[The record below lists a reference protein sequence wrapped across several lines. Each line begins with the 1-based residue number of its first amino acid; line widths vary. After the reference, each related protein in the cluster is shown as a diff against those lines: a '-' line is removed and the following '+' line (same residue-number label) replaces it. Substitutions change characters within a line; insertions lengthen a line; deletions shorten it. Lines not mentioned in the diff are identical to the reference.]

1 VLIREPKKRWGS
13 ADASGNL
20 RFNWRIIQTPTRLI
34 DYVIAHEQVH
44 LAHRTTRATF
54 GPPSAGRCRTM
65 RCVGRRCGGSGAR
78 WYGDPCETWDR
89 EIQAV
94 PEHRPGLT
102 TTPKRRGYMRQ
113 RKTSTRSRR
122 EILKLGA
129 MGAVVG
135 AAAFHQ
141 PPAVAQTSARRT
153 FVFVHGAWHGGWCW
167 RRVADILETRGHK
180 VYTPTLTGLGERSHL
195 LTGSIN
201 LETHITDIVNVFKWE
216 DLDNAVLCGHS
227 YGGWVISG
235 AIEQVRPHVS
245 SIVYVDAYVP
255 EDGQTVYDLT
265 QEQNRPAIDET
276 VRTRAISRPPQPAES
291 YRVNPRDRAWVD
303 GKTTP
308 QPMGVYFQKIK
319 LTGARELDDGR
330 ADVKWNF
337 SH

>member
-1 VLIREPKKRWGS
+1 
-13 ADASGNL
+13 
-20 RFNWRIIQTPTRLI
+20 
-34 DYVIAHEQVH
+34 
-44 LAHRTTRATF
+44 
-54 GPPSAGRCRTM
+54 
-65 RCVGRRCGGSGAR
+65 
-78 WYGDPCETWDR
+78 
-89 EIQAV
+89 
-94 PEHRPGLT
+94 
-102 TTPKRRGYMRQ
+102 MRQ